1 MTFHARRVTLPAIT
15 PLCLQKRVIKVYDE
29 NNTSKA
35 VEVPTDVTARDVCQL
50 FVLKNHCIDDHSW
63 TLIDHL
69 TQLGIERTIEDHED
83 VMDVVSGSGMDTDSR
98 LYFRKNYAKYEFFKK
113 PL

>member
-1 MTFHARRVTLPAIT
+1 M
-15 PLCLQKRVIKVYDE
+15 YDE

-35 VEVPTDVTARDVCQL
+35 VEVPTDVTARDICQL

-69 TQLGIERTIEDHED
+69 TQLGIGKIFFASLIIWRGIVPSESTIIYKE
-83 VMDVVSGSGMDTDSR
+83 MTWS
-98 LYFRKNYAKYEFFKK
+98 LI
-113 PL
+113 